1 MRMRNDS
8 HAAFLATLLM
18 ALTCGAAAQPA
29 PQPAPQPESQPAPPT
44 APRVVPSF
52 DCSQKLTSSVE
63 QRVCKDEK
71 LAALDRGMADAYAAA
86 LAKAT
91 RADASAL
98 EAAQRA
104 FIKSRNDCWKST
116 DVQECVENGY
126 MHRTAELQA
135 RYGLLKAV
143 GSGRYQC
150 PGPPAQ
156 DVTAEFFATNPP
168 AAIIQ
173 YDGETQL
180 MFVAPSGS
188 GARYTG
194 GKRQFWEHQG
204 VALVYWGDRPRVREM
219 RCPKV

>member
-1 MRMRNDS
+1 MRIRDDM
-8 HAAFLATLLM
+8 HARLLAVLL
-18 ALTCGAAAQPA
+18 AVLPCVAEAQPA
-29 PQPAPQPESQPAPPT
+29 PPPAPQPESKPAPQIT
-44 APRVVPSF
+44 PSF
-52 DCSQKLTSSVE
+52 DCLQNPTSRVE
-63 QRVCKDEK
+63 QRICKDEK

-86 LAKAT
+86 LAKTT

-116 DVQECVENGY
+116 DVQECIESGY

-135 RYGLLKAV
+135 RYGLLKAI

-168 AAIIQ
+168 TAIIQ
-173 YDGETQL
+173 YAGETQL

-204 VALVYWGDRPRVREM
+204 VALVYWGDRPRAREM